1 MKYRYTLLFSF
12 ALFFN
17 LKTTQAQQFNLH
29 GTVYNY
35 FNKKPVEAVTVYTSS
50 GQTTFTDSV
59 GKYIIKVKNTD
70 SIWFSYLNKN
80 TIKYSVDTILDPL
93 HFEIALYI
101 DIAWLPKVTVYGKNY
116 TLDSINNR
124 KEYAKIFN
132 FKKPTLQLNSIS
144 PSNYIPGGV
153 TVGLDLDALINM
165 FKFRKNREMEKLKE
179 RLLQQ
184 ERDKYID
191 HRFTKL
197 FVRRLTHLEGE
208 KLLTFMIYY
217 RPNYH
222 QLIKMNDLEL
232 GYYIEQC
239 YKQDLYLNKL

>member
-1 MKYRYTLLFSF
+1 MLFCCSTTL
-12 ALFFN
+12 
-17 LKTTQAQQFNLH
+17 AQQFTLH

-35 FNKKPVEAVTVYTSS
+35 FDKKPVNAVTVYTSS
-50 GQTTFTDSV
+50 GNITVTDTL
-59 GKYIIKVKNTD
+59 GKYAIQVKNTD

-80 TIKYSVDTILDPL
+80 SIKYAVDTIADPL

-101 DIAWLPKVTVYGKNY
+101 DAAWLPTVTVYNKNY
-116 TLDSINNR
+116 KLDSLNNR

-132 FKKPTLQLNSIS
+132 FKKPGLHLSSIS
-144 PSNYIPGGV
+144 PSTYTPGGV

-165 FKFRKNREMEKLKE
+165 FKFRKNREMEKLRE

-184 ERDKYID
+184 EQDKYID

-197 FVRRLTHLEGE
+197 FVKRLTHLEGDE
-208 KLLTFMIYY
+208 LSTFMIYY
-217 RPNYH
+217 RPNCNALTH
-222 QLIKMNDLEL
+222 MNDIEL

-239 YKQDLYLNKL
+239 YKYYLHSKN